1 MNKLATFPS
10 KPEESHRIKAVWNSE
25 VGLKMLKGTNLDDV
39 CGSGDQEA
47 IVFLDNGAPPDQ
59 RNRVSLFS
67 PTTIILNRMGR
78 LRYRSLADAIILN

>member
-1 MNKLATFPS
+1 MNKFATFPRG
-10 KPEESHRIKAVWNSE
+10 KPHRIKAVWNSE

-39 CGSGDQEA
+39 CGSGDHEEA

-78 LRYRSLADAIILN
+78 LLYRSLADEIILN